1 MNELLALLSGDH
13 HLFQGHLS
21 QGRTAG
27 QDGDQGGKGQPR
39 TGRVESCLTLHSVF
53 SLIVMRRSRAEHPPL
68 PTTSAGGLTPARPR
82 RFNVVP
88 TTMPAS
94 PGTRPFASHDIGTGC
109 WPIGTESMAAPGAAG
124 FSAGAAR
131 SPGLGLPDRR
141 GFQRPL

>member
-68 PTTSAGGLTPARPR
+68 PTTSDRK
-82 RFNVVP
+82 
-88 TTMPAS
+88 S
-94 PGTRPFASHDIGTGC
+94 TRLNSSHVAISYAVFC
-109 WPIGTESMAAPGAAG
+109 LNKKIILLLYYN
-124 FSAGAAR
+124 R
-131 SPGLGLPDRR
+131 IIVIY
-141 GFQRPL
+141 

>member
-1 MNELLALLSGDH
+1 MIPILHDVLPITTTTRTNIYTLSLLVALPIY
-13 HLFQGHLS
+13 
-21 QGRTAG
+21 
-27 QDGDQGGKGQPR
+27 QGGKGQPR

-94 PGTRPFASHDIGTGC
+94 PGTRPRSEERRVGK
-109 WPIGTESMAAPGAAG
+109 ESVYEGA
-124 FSAGAAR
+124 
-131 SPGLGLPDRR
+131 R
-141 GFQRPL
+141 G